1 MRSRVESNPQLLK
14 KVKLGFH
21 LAICSTLNYFSF
33 FFFNDSRLTMSVSRR
48 YCSLIIMRL
57 RSGVVV
63 DADQLS
69 NECDSIT

>member
-21 LAICSTLNYFSF
+21 LAICSTFNYFS

-48 YCSLIIMRL
+48 YCSLIFM

>member
-21 LAICSTLNYFSF
+21 LAICLTFNYFT

-48 YCSLIIMRL
+48 YSSLIIM

>member
-21 LAICSTLNYFSF
+21 LAICSTFNYFSF

-48 YCSLIIMRL
+48 YCSLIIMG
-57 RSGVVV
+57 SGVVV